1 MLKKNKMVSNNLKY
15 LSFLFIFL
23 MSFTFVFAQGCAD
36 EGWMGYS
43 KLNENK
49 TITITCPTCNYI
61 NFTAV
66 DSNQEIFLD
75 DVQMDKSG
83 DTFSYIFLGEDL
95 NKTGDYQIS
104 GYSNLDVPL
113 GLCFDVTPTGDADS
127 ISYVVTTIILLLI
140 LFGLTWGISIIHKKT
155 DFDAWDSSI
164 ANKHKNMGQTLV
176 NSIVFSLFKNVFIWY
191 YCVGWIFV
199 LVLKDIVYRFNSVE
213 VYSYFTLIANVY
225 SLGFLLVIVFMIGYT
240 ISYMR
245 NMINILT
252 DNDWGIDR

>member
-1 MLKKNKMVSNNLKY
+1 MINNNLKY
-15 LSFLFIFL
+15 FSFLFVFL
-23 MSFTFVFAQGCAD
+23 LSFSFAIAQGCAN

-49 TITITCPTCNYI
+49 SITITCPTCTFI

-66 DSNQEIFLD
+66 DSDQVIFLD
-75 DVQMDKSG
+75 NVQMTKSG
-83 DTFSYIFLGEDL
+83 STFSYLFLGSDL

-127 ISYVVTTIILLLI
+127 VSYVVTTIILLLI
-140 LFGLTWGISIIHKKT
+140 LFGLTLGINIIHRKT
-155 DFDAWDSSI
+155 DFDSWDKEIVS
-164 ANKHKNMGQTLV
+164 KHKNMGQTLV
-176 NSIVFSLFKNVFIWY
+176 NGMVYSLFKNVFLWY
-191 YCVGWIFV
+191 YCIGWIFV

-213 VYSYFTLIANVY
+213 IYSYFTLIANIY
-225 SLGFLLVIVFMIGYT
+225 SLGFLLVTVFMIGYT

-245 NMINILT
+245 NTVNILT
-252 DNDWGIDR
+252 DNNWGIE